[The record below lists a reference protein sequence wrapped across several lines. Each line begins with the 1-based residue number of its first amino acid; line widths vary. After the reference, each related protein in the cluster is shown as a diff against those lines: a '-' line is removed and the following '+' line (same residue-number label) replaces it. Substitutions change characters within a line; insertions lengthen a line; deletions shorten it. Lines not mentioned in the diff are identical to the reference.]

1 VGCAGIEDSHE
12 HSGVV
17 LLASNAGSDRELSSR
32 FDKAP
37 SSLPDR
43 VRVSFQRTAGCGA
56 FREDGER
63 DVANQAD
70 ADEAVNIRSLNRL
83 LVPHLG
89 DTILAQPQSN
99 GRGASLRGRR
109 SMGGTQLEKAL
120 DLIDANLLM
129 NRNEVLRYIQN
140 NLPAVGE
147 ALRTKGLV
155 EIPTSAG
162 IVVIH
167 RDQLAVV
174 AA

>member
-1 VGCAGIEDSHE
+1 
-12 HSGVV
+12 
-17 LLASNAGSDRELSSR
+17 
-32 FDKAP
+32 
-37 SSLPDR
+37 
-43 VRVSFQRTAGCGA
+43 
-56 FREDGER
+56 
-63 DVANQAD
+63 
-70 ADEAVNIRSLNRL
+70 
-83 LVPHLG
+83 
-89 DTILAQPQSN
+89 
-99 GRGASLRGRR
+99 
-109 SMGGTQLEKAL
+109 MGGTQLEKAL